1 MARFPR
7 FDMRTLLSALVL
19 VPAFALAAGEPKR
32 PAAREILHTQ
42 CLLHAADPKNPWALA
57 HGLTGIGKNH
67 AARDGRRAADVII
80 GDFLQKNP
88 SEQGSPY
95 AFAKFSAD
103 RTPIEPHPNLLLKS
117 MVEARIPDSTSFK
130 TPWGEKVTL
139 GELVKS
145 VQLGFAHV
153 PMSEG
158 YWLNTGWTLDLLGAR
173 LTPKNA
179 RFKNRAGEE
188 IDFNK
193 VMDDALAYLELA
205 QAPIAEGMDKGL
217 AEVPKRK
224 QGIYAHSCGGLHLVQ
239 AINAWARFP
248 EVKKRW
254 GKRLDRQIDVLF
266 YRLGS
271 EQRQYDAAL
280 AQAPQYKLQLLTQ
293 MLKFYGHFLETTGRL
308 KAENGFKPTVAQK
321 RSIEHAKALLDH
333 ATTELQVMGAFE
345 TMEQIKKSHPQVF
358 LDLIGDACHAAHGL
372 SYWK

>member
-1 MARFPR
+1 MARS
-7 FDMRTLLSALVL
+7 DMRTLLSALVL
-19 VPAFALAAGEPKR
+19 VPAVALAAGEPKR
-32 PAAREILHTQ
+32 PASGEFLRSQ

-57 HGLTGIGKNH
+57 HGLTGIGKSY
-67 AARDGRRAADVII
+67 AARDGRGAADVII

-95 AFAKFSAD
+95 AFATFSAD
-103 RTPIEPHPNLLLKS
+103 RTPIEPHPNLLVKS
-117 MVEARIPDSTSFK
+117 LVEAKLPDSTSFK
-130 TPWGEKVTL
+130 TSWGEEVTL
-139 GELVKS
+139 GGLVRS

-153 PMSEG
+153 PTSEA
-158 YWLNTGWTLDLLGAR
+158 YWLNAGWTLDLLGGR
-173 LTPKNA
+173 LTPKKA

-188 IDFNK
+188 IDFNA

-205 QAPIAEGMDKGL
+205 QGSIADGMDKGL

-271 EQRQYDAAL
+271 EQRQYDAVL
-280 AQAPQYKLQLLTQ
+280 AQAPQYKLQILTQ

-308 KAENGFKPTVAQK
+308 KAETGFKPTSAQK
-321 RSIEHAKALLDH
+321 RDIARAKALLDN
-333 ATTELQVMGAFE
+333 ATRELQAMGAFE
-345 TMEQIKKSHPQVF
+345 NMEQLKKTDPQVH